1 MDAKSLKEEKD
12 KIEAYKSVV
21 QQHKEK
27 IEELKRAHKNACL
40 MVVKSKSEL
49 ELNQYE
55 EIKKELEKE
64 IKKSEAITKLSSQV
78 LSSAN
83 IALQAQKQFDE
94 YGTGRTVDIPLLGVS
109 NQNLMMENKNLRRRL
124 AEKEAYD

>member
-1 MDAKSLKEEKD
+1 MNSLAD
-12 KIEAYKSVV
+12 LNAILFDQIQKIQNDDQTDE
-21 QQHKEK
+21 
-27 IEELKRAHKNACL
+27 
-40 MVVKSKSEL
+40 
-49 ELNQYE
+49 
-55 EIKKELEKE
+55 ELEKE

-109 NQNLMMENKNLRRRL
+109 NQNLMMENKNLRKRL